1 MILFCNC
8 HARNDSA
15 GWAASSAM
23 MTMHP
28 EWQYVTLKDLCGLCA
43 MDPAKIAGLIDHANR
58 VLLIACYPRAVN
70 LLLQKAGVVELEK
83 IRFFNLLA
91 EDPSNLVPA
100 IEKFIGQEQE
110 MNPSPGLSECVGE
123 APDNNTSGQH
133 VTVLEQSDPSWPAW
147 YPVIDYSRCNH
158 CGQCADFCLFGV
170 YRKSAD
176 RVEVVNPANCKDNC
190 PACARICPGVAIVFP
205 KYAGEGA
212 IGGSAGIDDRFE
224 MQRLLHDTETIL
236 GNDIYKTLEQRKLKR
251 RSIIREDAMQKAILE
266 RDTAMEQAGVAR
278 KIQVPKGNPK

>member
-1 MILFCNC
+1 
-8 HARNDSA
+8 
-15 GWAASSAM
+15 
-23 MTMHP
+23 
-28 EWQYVTLKDLCGLCA
+28 
-43 MDPAKIAGLIDHANR
+43 MDPVKIAGLIDQANR
-58 VLLIACYPRAVN
+58 VLLIACYPRAIK
-70 LLLQKAGVVELEK
+70 LLLKNAGVVEMEK
-83 IRFFNLLA
+83 IRFFNLLE
-91 EDPSNLVPA
+91 EDPSKLVPA
-100 IEKFIGQEQE
+100 IEEFTGHEQE
-110 MNPSPGLSECVGE
+110 MNPSPVLSEWVGE
-123 APDNNTSGQH
+123 SPGNNIPGQP
-133 VTVLEQSDPSWPAW
+133 VTVMQQSDPSWSAW

-158 CGQCADFCLFGV
+158 CGQCADFCLFSV

-176 RVEVVNPANCKDNC
+176 RVEVVNPANCKNNC

-212 IGGSAGIDDRFE
+212 IGGSASIDDRFE

>member
-1 MILFCNC
+1 
-8 HARNDSA
+8 
-15 GWAASSAM
+15 
-23 MTMHP
+23 
-28 EWQYVTLKDLCGLCA
+28 
-43 MDPAKIAGLIDHANR
+43 MDPAKIAGLIDNASR
-58 VLLIACYPRAVN
+58 VLLIACNPRAVK
-70 LLLQKAGVVELEK
+70 LLLLKAGVVEMEK
-83 IRFFNLLA
+83 ISFVNLSE
-91 EDPSNLVPA
+91 EDPSKLVPA

-110 MNPSPGLSECVGE
+110 MNPAPGLSEWVGE
-123 APDNNTSGQH
+123 SPGNNIPGQP
-133 VTVLEQSDPSWPAW
+133 VTVMQQSDPSWSAW

-170 YRKSAD
+170 YGKSTD
-176 RVEVVNPANCKDNC
+176 RVEVVNPANCKNNC

-212 IGGSAGIDDRFE
+212 IGGSASIDDRFE